1 MLINYKLDDVAA
13 FTLNELR
20 QCAQLVKFGGA
31 TVLTEHQIQQ
41 KLSEQFSTLAIAK
54 TDDGRVISCA
64 AVRLTY
70 NMFKPE
76 HIANRWFETFG
87 QHKPI
92 LFELASLATHHT
104 YKKRAL
110 ASILCKMLLHRMRFV
125 YDDTECYIF
134 ATTQES
140 NAGSRR
146 ILTSLGFSKQETDGR
161 MSKAKPEDRLLLY
174 TAKL

>member
-1 MLINYKLDDVAA
+1 MLISYKLAEVDD
-13 FTLNELR
+13 FTLDELR

-31 TVLTEHQIQQ
+31 TVLTEQQIQQ
-41 KLSEQFSTLAIAK
+41 KLSTQFSTLAIAK
-54 TDDGRVISCA
+54 TDDGQVISCV
-64 AVRLTY
+64 AVRLSY
-70 NMFKPE
+70 QMFSAE
-76 HIANRWFETFG
+76 HIANQWFETLG
-87 QHKPI
+87 EQKPI
-92 LFELASLATHHT
+92 IFELSSIATHHT

-146 ILTSLGFSKQETDGR
+146 ILTSLGFREHDTDGR